1 MISPKN
7 LGEYFGF
14 TEKEVYDACRQK
26 GMDYAEVE
34 RWYDGYRVG
43 KFHIY
48 NPKSVCDAL
57 RWKDFQSY
65 WTGTETYEALKV
77 YIDLNFDG
85 LKEAVIA
92 MLGNARCK
100 VDPATSQNDMATFRT
115 RDDVLTLLI
124 QLGYLTYD
132 RESGETFIPNRE
144 IIQEFLRSIKT
155 GGWDGL
161 AQALNASSKKIGN
174 KR

>member
-1 MISPKN
+1 
-7 LGEYFGF
+7 
-14 TEKEVYDACRQK
+14 
-26 GMDYAEVE
+26 
-34 RWYDGYRVG
+34 
-43 KFHIY
+43 
-48 NPKSVCDAL
+48 
-57 RWKDFQSY
+57 
-65 WTGTETYEALKV
+65 
-77 YIDLNFDG
+77 
-85 LKEAVIA
+85 